1 LKRGR
6 LEGRDGWRR
15 RHRDQRSE
23 GQS

>member
-6 LEGRDGWRR
+6 LDGRDGWRR